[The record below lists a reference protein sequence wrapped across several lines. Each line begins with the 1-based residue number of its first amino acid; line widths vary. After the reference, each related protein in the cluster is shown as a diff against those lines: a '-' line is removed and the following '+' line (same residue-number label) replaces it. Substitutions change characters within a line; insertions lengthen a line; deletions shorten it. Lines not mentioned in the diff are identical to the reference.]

1 MKILFVTSTPNEAEA
16 LRNVDGIT
24 PSGNDFVFGNLKIS
38 LLVTGIGTVPTA
50 WSMMKWISENG
61 RPDAAINSGIAGSFR
76 DNIHIG
82 DVVMP
87 LSDCFADYGIEDGDK
102 TVTLFEAGLSGSN
115 DFPFSDGLLKAE
127 NQFTEKL
134 SVIISPVKAITLG
147 TASGSEQTIHELA
160 RRFDPD
166 IETMEGA
173 SFSYICIRENIPF
186 FALRAISNRV
196 ERRNR
201 KSWNIP
207 LAIGNLS
214 GKLKEVFQLLEK
226 E

>member
-1 MKILFVTSTPNEAEA
+1 MKILFVTSTINEAEA
-16 LRNVDGIT
+16 LRKVDGLL
-24 PSGNDFVFGNLKIS
+24 PSGNDFIYGNLKIS
-38 LLVTGIGTVPTA
+38 LLVTGIGAVPTA
-50 WSMMKWISENG
+50 WYMMKWISENG
-61 RPDAAINSGIAGSFR
+61 RPDVAINSGIAGSFR
-76 DNIHIG
+76 DYIHTG

-87 LSDCFADYGIEDGDK
+87 VRDCFADYGIEDGDK
-102 TVTLFEAGLSGSN
+102 IITLFEAGLSGSN
-115 DFPFSDGLLKAE
+115 DFPFREGWLTAE
-127 NQFTEKL
+127 NQLTEKL
-134 SVIISPVKAITLG
+134 LPAIRPVKAITLG
-147 TASGSEQTIHELA
+147 TASGSDETITELTG
-160 RRFDPD
+160 RFDPD

-214 GKLKEVFQLLEK
+214 GKLKEVFQLLE
-226 E
+226 EE